1 MMIANQKQL
10 LLLIAGFVVWSLA
23 FVALYAIQ
31 ALGCA
36 YNWGDAHRAILIAGY
51 GVSVLALAAVALR
64 TPKHTNPSTPLLSQS
79 AIWAN
84 WAALFSGVF
93 VFLPVTFASACL

>member
-1 MMIANQKQL
+1 MRANQKPL
-10 LLLIAGFVVWSLA
+10 LLLIAGFVVWSIA

-36 YNWGDAHRAILIAGY
+36 YHWGTAHRAALIAAY
-51 GVSVLALAAVALR
+51 VLSILALAAIALR
-64 TPKHTNPSTPLLSQS
+64 TPKHADPSTPMLSQS

-93 VFLPVTFASACL
+93 VFLPVTFASTCL